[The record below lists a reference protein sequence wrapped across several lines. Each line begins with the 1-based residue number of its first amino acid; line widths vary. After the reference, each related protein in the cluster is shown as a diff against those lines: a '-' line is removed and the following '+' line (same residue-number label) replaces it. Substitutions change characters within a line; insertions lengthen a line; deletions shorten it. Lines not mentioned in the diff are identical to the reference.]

1 MGNVCVLLDSAV
13 KRIRQEPIFEYRI
26 NAMGNNLDLFK
37 DEADSMSDTEKADEG
52 TKPEEGTE
60 HVYSAYLCNNDELFP
75 RVLQLHVPSGA
86 RIADVT
92 YGKGVFWKQVD
103 TTDYELLKSDIN
115 DETGE
120 EDVRDGVDCRDL
132 PYKDE
137 SLDAVV
143 LDPPYMEGFYRD
155 NPDHKPGSG
164 SHSSF
169 SEAYSNGEEVSTK
182 YKGTSDWQ
190 MVVVDMYK
198 DAGEEAHRVLR
209 ERGVLIVKCQDAV
222 SANRNWMNHV
232 HIINAYEEMG
242 FYTKDLFVMMRHN
255 RPGSV
260 NTRRQIHARK
270 RHSYFLVF
278 VKSPAGKDPGDMK
291 SKPVD

>member
-1 MGNVCVLLDSAV
+1 MSNT
-13 KRIRQEPIFEYRI
+13 P
-26 NAMGNNLDLFK
+26 NLF
-37 DEADSMSDTEKADEG
+37 SDTDDFMASTDGASEETKA
-52 TKPEEGTE
+52 KEEGTE
-60 HVYSAYLCNNDELFP
+60 YVYSAYVCNNDDLFP
-75 RVLQLHVPSGA
+75 RVLQLHVPTGA

-92 YGKGVFWKQVD
+92 YGKGVFWRQVD
-103 TTDYELLKSDIN
+103 TSRYDVLKSDIK

-120 EDVRDGVDCRDL
+120 PDVRDGIDCRDL
-132 PYKDE
+132 PYEDE

-164 SHSSF
+164 SHGSF
-169 SEAYSNGEEVSTK
+169 SEAYSNGSEVSTK
-182 YKGTSDWQ
+182 YKGTSKWQ
-190 MVVVDMYK
+190 QVVIDMYVE
-198 DAGEEAHRVLR
+198 AGREAERVLR
-209 ERGVLIVKCQDAV
+209 DRGVLIVKCQDAV

-232 HIINAYEEMG
+232 RIINAYEEMG

-260 NTRRQIHARK
+260 NTRNQVHARK

-278 VKSPAGKDPGDMK
+278 VKSPKGKDPLDMK
-291 SKPVD
+291 SESVS